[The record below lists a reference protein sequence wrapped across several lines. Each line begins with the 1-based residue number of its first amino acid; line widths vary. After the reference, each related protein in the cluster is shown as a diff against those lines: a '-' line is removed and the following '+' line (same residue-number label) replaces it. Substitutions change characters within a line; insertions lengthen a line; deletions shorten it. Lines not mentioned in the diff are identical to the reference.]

1 MNGDFLNVTS
11 YKLRVTFSRKAQS
24 LWWVLGWQQ
33 LTASLSIINNVGTVA
48 VVALL
53 SLRLQ
58 ALGTQALLVS
68 SLQASPVG
76 QLWCSPSKAPS
87 SPQNPEAAGELK
99 SPGRLSFYQVPGT
112 RVVCI
117 IYGETEAQGPAQGRK
132 GQAGVSDSRPRE
144 GLSLALPCSL
154 AGGSTQPGPAGEG
167 PRAAA
172 EGGGLG
178 RVGKG

>member
-117 IYGETEAQGPAQGRK
+117 IYRETEAQGPFPPKGGRAK
-132 GQAGVSDSRPRE
+132 QVCLTPGPGRVS
-144 GLSLALPCSL
+144 LLPC
-154 AGGSTQPGPAGEG
+154 PARLLE
-167 PRAAA
+167 AAPSQA
-172 EGGGLG
+172 LQVKGLELQQ
-178 RVGKG
+178 REED